1 MNYKIIVYQG
11 QNSKLS
17 FQEWLEKLDTQTRQ
31 RIRMKLERLSLG
43 NFNNCKSIDT
53 GLFELKVDF
62 GPGYRIY
69 FSLLNS
75 TEILILFAGTKRTQQ
90 RDIEKAKK
98 FLKDFKTR

>member
-1 MNYKIIVYQG
+1 MGYKIIIYQS
-11 QNSKLS
+11 QNSKLP
-17 FQEWLEKLDTQTRQ
+17 FQDWVEGLDTQTRQ

-43 NFNNCKSIDT
+43 NFNNCKSIVS
-53 GLFELKVDF
+53 GLFELKIDF

-69 FSLLNS
+69 FNLLDS

-98 FLKDFKTR
+98 LLKDFKTR